1 MWDAEVQ
8 RTYKKEISVLQRQLH
23 DISTE
28 HITLVLEAQAELKVR
43 LAFSGWKDLY
53 QQRKHRH
60 LYTRYVTKSQETSKR
75 MFSMLLSSQFE
86 VLQKACFVAWCDALT
101 EVRQDNGL
109 REMMAEN
116 MRALQKAEEAEQR
129 MTSMLEEAEEKLM
142 LKVAFVGWRDDVI
155 ELRQEEEFQRMAREN
170 RNLMTKSEQGALR
183 MLVMGSWERELCN

>member
-1 MWDAEVQ
+1 
-8 RTYKKEISVLQRQLH
+8 
-23 DISTE
+23 
-28 HITLVLEAQAELKVR
+28 
-43 LAFSGWKDLY
+43 
-53 QQRKHRH
+53 
-60 LYTRYVTKSQETSKR
+60 
-75 MFSMLLSSQFE
+75 
-86 VLQKACFVAWCDALT
+86 
-101 EVRQDNGL
+101 
-109 REMMAEN
+109 MAEN